1 MAEYIDKHATAE
13 HIDMYA
19 KLLTMGDYRSGMMK
33 AKEILLNQESEVIA
47 PTAPKIIRGTD
58 IVPVVHSEWIYH
70 MSFGVCKK
78 CGYEYEWKGTDAK
91 NYCPNCGAKMDGGKE
106 D

>member
-33 AKEILLNQESEVIA
+33 AKEILINQESVDIA
-47 PTAPKIIRGTD
+47 PPIHAHWIDTD
-58 IVPVVHSEWIYH
+58 NYYRRWKCSGCSGHTKEAHP
-70 MSFGVCKK
+70 SF
-78 CGYEYEWKGTDAK
+78 
-91 NYCPNCGAKMDGGKE
+91 CPFCGAKMDGKE
-106 D
+106 